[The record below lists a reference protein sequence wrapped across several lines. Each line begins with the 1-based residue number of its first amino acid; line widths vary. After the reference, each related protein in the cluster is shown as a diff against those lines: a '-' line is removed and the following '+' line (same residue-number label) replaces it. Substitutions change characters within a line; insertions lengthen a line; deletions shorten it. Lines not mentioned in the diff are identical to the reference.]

1 MLGCVFYVQFAHETA
16 GAARTRSSLRPLFSE
31 GGMSLE
37 NLARTA
43 RRDRQAV
50 REKEAPINP
59 TVTSFLYALPTI
71 SPAPRG
77 LGAAS
82 RVSCCVL
89 GFWPRHCRWLLPPC
103 SRAASCCRVRGPASR
118 YRA

>member
-1 MLGCVFYVQFAHETA
+1 MLVCVFYVQFAHETA

-89 GFWPRHCRWLLPPC
+89 GFFGI
-103 SRAASCCRVRGPASR
+103 AAGCCRPVRAR
-118 YRA
+118 RAVAGSAALHRD